1 MPSKFI
7 NFTTGIVLSGLAS
20 FAPVFATSPEFTR
33 HYDLGMDFL
42 NRDQYKLAIPE
53 FDLAIN
59 SSQNLSA
66 DTAKALV
73 QRGTANSALKNYAKA
88 LIDLNKAL
96 ELDPK
101 NDLGLNNRG
110 AVYLRTFKPE
120 LAAND
125 FDQAVKINPENKY
138 AVVNRAGAIMMQAN
152 PGAKVGST
160 VSWLNTG
167 KHWQS
172 DFAGHAAALTA
183 LSYLVSKDNAAFNG
197 MVDTALKRLDRLRW
211 PFPLFQ
217 YFKGKKTVDDVLE
230 AAEDST
236 YNLMQAQCFLAID
249 EYSKGNM
256 AQALTRL
263 DFVTKHGTV
272 NSVEY
277 WLGQDLIKRIKESKK
292 PALAKNAPAKA
303 LKK

>member
-1 MPSKFI
+1 MPSKFV
-7 NFTTGIVLSGLAS
+7 NFTSGIVLSVLVS

-59 SSQNLSA
+59 SSQNQGG
-66 DTAKALV
+66 DTAKVLV
-73 QRGTANSALKNYAKA
+73 QRGTAYSALKNYAKA

-101 NDLGLNNRG
+101 NDLGFNNRG

-120 LAAND
+120 LAASD
-125 FDQAVKINPENKY
+125 FDQAVRINPDNKY
-138 AVVNRAGAIMMQAN
+138 AVVNRAGAFMMQAN
-152 PGAKVGST
+152 PGTKVSST

-183 LSYLVSKDNAAFNG
+183 LSYLVSRDSAAFNG
-197 MVDTALKRLDRLRW
+197 MVDTALKKLDRLKW

-230 AAEDST
+230 SAEDST

-249 EYSKGNM
+249 DYCKGNM
-256 AQALTRL
+256 EQALTRL

-277 WLGQDLIKRIKESKK
+277 WLGQDLIKRIRDGKK
-292 PALAKNAPAKA
+292 PAPAKKA
-303 LKK
+303 PVKAITK

>member
-1 MPSKFI
+1 MPSKFV
-7 NFTTGIVLSGLAS
+7 NLTVGIVLSALIS

-53 FDLAIN
+53 FDLAIK
-59 SSQNLSA
+59 SSPNQPS
-66 DTAKALV
+66 DTARALV
-73 QRGTANSALKNYAKA
+73 QRGTAHSALKNYSKA
-88 LIDLNKAL
+88 LADLDKAL

-110 AVYLRTFKPE
+110 AVYLRTFKAVQ
-120 LAAND
+120 AAND
-125 FDQAVKINPENKY
+125 FDRAIKVNPENRY
-138 AVVNRAGAIMMQAN
+138 AVVNRAGAIMMQPD
-152 PGAKVGST
+152 PGAKVSGT
-160 VSWLNTG
+160 VAWLNTG

-183 LSYLVSKDNAAFNG
+183 LSYMVSGNKAAFND
-197 MVDTALKRLDRLRW
+197 MVDTALKKLDRLKW
-211 PFPLFQ
+211 PYPLFQ

-230 AAEDST
+230 SAEDST
-236 YNLMQAQCFLAID
+236 YNLMQAQCFLAIENFAQGD
-249 EYSKGNM
+249 ME
-256 AQALTRL
+256 QALTRL

-277 WLGQDLIKRIKESKK
+277 WLGQDLINRIKDRKSKTIK
-292 PALAKNAPAKA
+292 KTAPGKA
-303 LKK
+303 SK